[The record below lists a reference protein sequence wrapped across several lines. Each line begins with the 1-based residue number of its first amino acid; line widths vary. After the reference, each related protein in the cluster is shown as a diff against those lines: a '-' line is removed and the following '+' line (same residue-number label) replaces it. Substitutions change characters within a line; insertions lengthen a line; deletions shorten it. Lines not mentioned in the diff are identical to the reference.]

1 MKKILWI
8 YPKHLKN
15 QNYFLAIKKKF
26 KSIKIKFVEGSDTN
40 QIFQQVKNATILINC
55 PSKLFNRKLI
65 SKAKKLDWVHFGG
78 AGVEPLL
85 FRNFIKSKIQLTN
98 GKIIQGPEVAEHA
111 ISLMLYFNRNLGS
124 FLNKKKIF
132 NRPVEILN
140 KKCGIIGGG
149 GIGLCLAEK
158 LKSFGAKTRIFDDK
172 LIPLLN
178 IIDEYFDSSEI
189 LNNIS
194 DLDYLFSAAPL
205 TKYTNGLINSGFL
218 KKMKRGSILINV
230 SRGKIIKTKD
240 LLKNKLY
247 KKFKG
252 IALDVTDPEP
262 LPHNDTL
269 RSIENIIITNHTAGL
284 SDKNRARSYRLIET
298 NIKRYLL
305 KRPLLNIVD
314 KERGF

>member
-15 QNYFLAIKKKF
+15 KNYFFAIKKKF
-26 KSIKIKFVEGSDTN
+26 KSIEIKFVEGSDTN
-40 QIFQQVKNATILINC
+40 QVFQQVKNATALINC
-55 PSKLFNRKLI
+55 PTKLFNRKLI
-65 SKAKKLDWVHFGG
+65 SKAKKLDWVHSGG
-78 AGVEPLL
+78 AGVEPFL
-85 FRNFIKSKIQLTN
+85 FSNFIKSKIQFTN

-132 NRPVEILN
+132 NRPVEALN

-158 LKSFGAKTRIFDDK
+158 LKSFGTKTRIFDDK

-178 IIDEYFDSSEI
+178 IIDEYFDSTEI

-194 DLDYLFSAAPL
+194 DLDYLFITAPL
-205 TKYTNGLINSGFL
+205 TKYTNALINTDFL

-262 LPHNDTL
+262 LAHDDTL

-298 NIKRYLL
+298 NIKRYIL

>member
-15 QNYFLAIKKKF
+15 KNYFFSIKKKF
-26 KSIKIKFVEGSDTN
+26 KSIEIKFVEGSDTN
-40 QIFQQVKNATILINC
+40 QVFQQVKNATALINC
-55 PSKLFNRKLI
+55 PTKLFNRKLI
-65 SKAKKLDWVHFGG
+65 SKAKKLDWVHSGG
-78 AGVEPLL
+78 AGVEPFL
-85 FRNFIKSKIQLTN
+85 FSNFIKSKIQFTN

-132 NRPVEILN
+132 NRPVEALN

-158 LKSFGAKTRIFDDK
+158 LKSFGTKTRIFDDK

-194 DLDYLFSAAPL
+194 DLDYLFITAPL
-205 TKYTNGLINSGFL
+205 TKYTNALINSDFL

-230 SRGKIIKTKD
+230 SRGKIIKTQD
-240 LLKNKLY
+240 LLTNKLY

-262 LPHNDTL
+262 LPYDNTL

-298 NIKRYLL
+298 NIKRYIL

>member
-1 MKKILWI
+1 M
-8 YPKHLKN
+8 
-15 QNYFLAIKKKF
+15 A
-26 KSIKIKFVEGSDTN
+26 
-40 QIFQQVKNATILINC
+40 
-55 PSKLFNRKLI
+55 KLI
-65 SKAKKLDWVHFGG
+65 SKAKKLDWVHSGG
-78 AGVEPLL
+78 AGVEPFL
-85 FRNFIKSKIQLTN
+85 FKNFIKSKIQFTN

-132 NRPVEILN
+132 NRPIEALN

-158 LKSFGAKTRIFDDK
+158 LKSFGTKTRIFDDK

-178 IIDEYFDSSEI
+178 IIDEYFDSTEI

-194 DLDYLFSAAPL
+194 DLDYLFITAPL
-205 TKYTNGLINSGFL
+205 TKYTNALINSDFL

-298 NIKRYLL
+298 NIKRYIL